1 MTGVTMSLMVTG
13 AAGFIGANYVHY
25 VLKARPEYDLVVYDK
40 LTYAGNMDNLKDVMG
55 RIKFV
60 KGDICDANAVDET
73 IKEYGVDA
81 IINFAA
87 ETHVDRSID
96 RASEFLATNVQ
107 GTYTILEAVR
117 KHDIKKFLQISTDEV
132 YGSIESGSFYETS
145 NINPSNPYSA
155 AKAAGDLLVRSYYNT
170 YRAPVIITRSSNN
183 FGPYQYPEKLIP
195 VMILKALNDE
205 KLPVYGTGMNVRD
218 WIYVE
223 DNCAGVDTVF
233 HKGRI
238 GEVYNMGGGNE
249 KPNIEVV
256 KHILNYLGKPESLI
270 SYVTDRPGHDTRYSL
285 NSDKTKSLG
294 WKPEYSFEEALDKT
308 IQWYLDNECWWKP
321 LVNKG

>member
-1 MTGVTMSLMVTG
+1 MSLMVTG